1 MANASSPAAL
11 SPAALS
17 FSARCIAASSTAASR
32 TAGTTPGAGGTSS
45 RIGRRAA
52 FGIGGAGA
60 LALLLAGCGSAAR
73 LPSGTALVSEAG
85 GGPLSTTLLAP
96 QEDRLIELPGVQY
109 RVRGMSL
116 VESLPPDLAR
126 EAGLDIPVDDELEE
140 VLPARGERFL
150 VADLDRRPP
159 SHLPHEALPET
170 YIERV
175 LLDDVEVA
183 RPAHSAPEVEGFRS
197 LQILVSVPEGITP
210 ERIVL
215 ETSLEGIT
223 QRLSLLDGSR
233 VSSDI
238 EQVYAPRPS
247 LEVAA
252 NWWQRTSEDPWTLL
266 AGFVVAGDVT
276 AVTPEGLWATPETL
290 MVSLHVCTYPGSG
303 PGVSTLALLL
313 PDGSATTPRGP
324 HGQAFEVADGG
335 GTAWFE
341 VPADIASATARIEL
355 GVDGTALGTEEIA
368 VSFTRE

>member
-1 MANASSPAAL
+1 MTDASSPAA
-11 SPAALS
+11 P
-17 FSARCIAASSTAASR
+17 STAASR
-32 TAGTTPGAGGTSS
+32 SSGATLETGGTTS

-52 FGIGGAGA
+52 FGVGGAGA

-85 GGPLSTTLLAP
+85 GGPLSTTPLAP
-96 QEDRLIELPGVQY
+96 QEDCLIELPGVQY

-116 VESLPPDLAR
+116 AGFLPPDRAR
-126 EAGLDIPVDDELEE
+126 EAGLDIPVNDELEE

-159 SHLPHEALPET
+159 SHLPHEALPGT
-170 YIERV
+170 YVERV

-183 RPAHSAPEVEGFRS
+183 RPAHSAPEVEGLRS
-197 LQILVSVPEGITP
+197 LQILVSVPEDITP
-210 ERIVL
+210 ERIFL
-215 ETSLEGIT
+215 ESSLEGIT

-252 NWWQRTSEDPWTLL
+252 NWWQRTSEDPWALL
-266 AGFVVAGDVT
+266 AGFVVAGNVT
-276 AVTPEGLWATPETL
+276 SVTPEGLWAAPETL

-303 PGVSTLALLL
+303 PAGGTLDLLL
-313 PDGSATTPRGP
+313 PDGSMATPRGD
-324 HGQAFEVADGG
+324 HSRVFEAVEGG
-335 GTAWFE
+335 GVAWFE
-341 VPADIASATARIEL
+341 VPADIEAATARVEL
-355 GVDGTALGTEEIA
+355 GLDGRVVGTEEIA
-368 VSFTRE
+368 VTFTRK